1 MIEAMKPSHLLS
13 IFALAWVLAACS
25 AKTSQPSVYRPADGA
40 LGPYSGSVVTGD
52 LVFVSG
58 KIGSRGGS
66 FTQEVQTALDAVER
80 ELARSGATLSDVTS
94 VTIYLT
100 NLDQYG
106 EFNDIYAQRFD
117 RPYPARACVEVSRLP
132 GGARVEIQVIAQAG
146 FRVVPLGE

>member
-1 MIEAMKPSHLLS
+1 MRFAHLLT
-13 IFALAWVLAACS
+13 IFALASVLGACS
-25 AKTSQPSVYRPADGA
+25 AKKSQPLVYRPAVGG

-58 KIGSRGGS
+58 KIGTRGGS
-66 FTQEVQTALDAVER
+66 FTQEVQTALDAVQR
-80 ELARSGATLSDVTS
+80 ELARSGAALSDVIS
-94 VTIYLT
+94 VTVYLT

-132 GGARVEIQVIAQAG
+132 GGAGVEIQVIA
-146 FRVVPLGE
+146 RVCSRVDS

>member
-1 MIEAMKPSHLLS
+1 MRPAHLLS
-13 IFALAWVLAACS
+13 IYVLALVLGACS
-25 AKTSQPSVYRPADGA
+25 AKTLQPSVYRPVDGA

-66 FTQEVQTALDAVER
+66 FTQEVDSAINAVQR
-80 ELARSGATLSDVTS
+80 ELARSGAALSDVIS
-94 VTIYLT
+94 VTVYLT
-100 NLDQYG
+100 SLDRYA
-106 EFNDIYAQRFD
+106 EFNDIYARRFA

-132 GGARVEIQVIAQAG
+132 GGARVQIQVIAQAG

>member
-1 MIEAMKPSHLLS
+1 MRTAHLLS
-13 IFALAWVLAACS
+13 IFALASVLGACS
-25 AKTSQPSVYRPADGA
+25 AKTSQPSVYRPAVGA

-58 KIGSRGGS
+58 KIGTRGGS
-66 FTQEVQTALDAVER
+66 FTQEVDSAIDAVER
-80 ELARSGATLSDVTS
+80 ELARSGAALSDVIS
-94 VTIYLT
+94 VTVYLT